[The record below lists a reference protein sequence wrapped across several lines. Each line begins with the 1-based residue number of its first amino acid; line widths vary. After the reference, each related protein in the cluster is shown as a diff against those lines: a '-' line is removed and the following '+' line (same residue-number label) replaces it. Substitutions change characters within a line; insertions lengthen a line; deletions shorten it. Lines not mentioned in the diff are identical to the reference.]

1 MALKKRNYELVED
14 CHAFIF
20 FDNGS
25 SDISFLK
32 KIAKEKE
39 LPIRVYKRE
48 LFNNNN

>member
-1 MALKKRNYELVED
+1 LIED

-25 SDISFLK
+25 NDIAYLK
-32 KIAKEKE
+32 NIAKEKE

-48 LFNNNN
+48 VI